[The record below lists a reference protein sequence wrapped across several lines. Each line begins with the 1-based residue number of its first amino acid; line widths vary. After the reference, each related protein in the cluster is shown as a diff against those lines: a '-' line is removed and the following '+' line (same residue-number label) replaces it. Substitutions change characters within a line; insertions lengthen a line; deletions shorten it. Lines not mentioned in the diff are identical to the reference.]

1 MRGRSRAF
9 TLIELMICI
18 AIFTI
23 FLGITIHRADTV
35 GWLAQE
41 SNYRFALRS
50 ARQQLDQLRQESF
63 ESLPPQQLK
72 VGRDGWVQ
80 LGHRQLVPNSL
91 KTSASVR
98 KLDPEKGRV
107 QLKASTGTSVIV
119 NYAYFV
125 ADQGEAH
132 TIAPDGRI
140 TLRNSPVLKVDR
152 VLLYQGSHSAPVGY
166 AVQGDQL
173 QFPLTLTGKVVQVD
187 YSGGSVRN
195 QVSGTFLDDQLQMTS
210 KASRCKLIFV
220 QEAYGRDG
228 VARMQLSLVKPQ

>member
-1 MRGRSRAF
+1 MRGRARAF

-18 AIFTI
+18 AIFAI

-50 ARQQLDQLRQESF
+50 ARQQLEQLRQAPF

-80 LGHRQLVPNSL
+80 LAHGQLVPNRL
-91 KTSASVR
+91 KTGPPVR
-98 KLDPEKGRV
+98 QVDLEKGRV
-107 QLKASTGTSVIV
+107 QLDSPAGTLVVID
-119 NYAYFV
+119 YAYF
-125 ADQGEAH
+125 ASDQGEAH
-132 TIAPDGRI
+132 TIGPDGRV
-140 TLRNSPVLKVDR
+140 TLRNSPVLQVEKA
-152 VLLYQGSHSAPVGY
+152 LLYQGSQSAPVDYTLLGN
-166 AVQGDQL
+166 QL
-173 QFPLTLTGKVVQVD
+173 QFPTSLAGRVVQVD

-195 QVSGTFLDDQLQMTS
+195 QVSGLFLDDQLHITA
-210 KASRCKLIFV
+210 KASRCKLLFV
-220 QEAYGRDG
+220 QEGYGRDG

>member
-1 MRGRSRAF
+1 MRGRARAF

-18 AIFTI
+18 AIFSI

-63 ESLPPQQLK
+63 QSLPPQQLK

-80 LGHRQLVPNSL
+80 LAHGQLVPNSL
-91 KTSASVR
+91 KTTPGVR
-98 KLDPEKGRV
+98 QLDLDKGRV
-107 QLKASTGTSVIV
+107 QLEAPAGASVIV
-119 NYAYFV
+119 DYAYFV
-125 ADQGEAH
+125 PDQGEAH
-132 TIAPDGRI
+132 TIAADGRI
-140 TLRNSPVLKVDR
+140 SLRNSPVLKVDR
-152 VLLYQGSHSAPVGY
+152 VQLFHGSQSSSVGY
-166 AVQGDQL
+166 KLHGNQL
-173 QFPLTLTGKVVQVD
+173 EFPASLAGKVVQVD

-195 QVSGTFLDDQLQMTS
+195 QVSGMFLDDQLHTTS
-210 KASRCKLIFV
+210 KASRCKLLFV
-220 QEAYGRDG
+220 QEAYGQAG